1 MHKLYLGRWACCA
14 YVPNRPFL
22 IWKTQDSERYLSLFY
37 FYSYNNSTVW
47 VGYTK
52 RWWPTV
58 KQRPYSYQFSSRPSI
73 LFAHTTYIE
82 LRQVHNNRN
91 VMLIVG
97 AHKHTRRT
105 WSCFLLSFQY
115 YFPCAFCCTLGENQ
129 LSIYQKLYSCGYF
142 ASNFC
147 PTIVLIS
154 CLIAVNT
161 KPYLPAITY
170 LCFTTI
176 IIILLSNRL
185 NNSSSPLRLQSP
197 YTEYKHIIWRQ

>member
-1 MHKLYLGRWACCA
+1 MEWACCA
-14 YVPNRPFL
+14 YIPNRPFL

-37 FYSYNNSTVW
+37 FYIYNNSTVW

-97 AHKHTRRT
+97 AHKHTPYMIVFFAFF
-105 WSCFLLSFQY
+105 SILFSLCFLLHFRWK
-115 YFPCAFCCTLGENQ
+115 
-129 LSIYQKLYSCGYF
+129 SIVHLPKLYSCGYF

-161 KPYLPAITY
+161 NHIYLQ
-170 LCFTTI
+170 
-176 IIILLSNRL
+176 LLISVL
-185 NNSSSPLRLQSP
+185 LPLLLFCYQ
-197 YTEYKHIIWRQ
+197 TV

>member
-1 MHKLYLGRWACCA
+1 MLNLLFLPRPIQSPDIDYITFEERSRKMHKLYLGRWACCA

-37 FYSYNNSTVW
+37 FYIYNNSTVW

-129 LSIYQKLYSCGYF
+129 LSIYQSYIHVGTSLATSVRPLY
-142 ASNFC
+142 
-147 PTIVLIS
+147 
-154 CLIAVNT
+154 
-161 KPYLPAITY
+161 
-170 LCFTTI
+170 
-176 IIILLSNRL
+176 
-185 NNSSSPLRLQSP
+185 
-197 YTEYKHIIWRQ
+197 